1 MAEFALESSAFENA
15 QPIPSRHRCEG
26 EDVSPPLRWTNVPKR
41 ARSPALVVDEPDAP
55 SGVFTHWVARGQLLG
70 SPARRLTRGVRTR
83 SNRRRFPPRRI
94 GRMPDGL
101 NRGEV
106 ATFRDVVEPVGRGCA
121 ALLREAEP

>member
-1 MAEFALESSAFENA
+1 MRTERSTRSKSTFENA
-15 QPIPSRHRCEG
+15 QPIPSRHSCEG

-83 SNRRRFPPRRI
+83 SNRRRSPP
-94 GRMPDGL
+94 GGSDACL
-101 NRGEV
+101 T
-106 ATFRDVVEPVGRGCA
+106 A
-121 ALLREAEP
+121 